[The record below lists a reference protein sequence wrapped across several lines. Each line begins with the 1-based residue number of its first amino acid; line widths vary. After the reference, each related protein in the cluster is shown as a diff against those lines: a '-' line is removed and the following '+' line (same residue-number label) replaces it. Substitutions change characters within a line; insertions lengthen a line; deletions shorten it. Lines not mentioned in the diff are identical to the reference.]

1 MRRVSLVVALC
12 LVIVPAFSAGRL
24 ESQTV
29 RQEAPRARGTA
40 PADAAR
46 LAARQRFLEMFAR
59 AYFPGRNGQLLIVP
73 REGDFITR
81 PDPDVAYMHGSP
93 WAYDVS
99 IPLMFAGP
107 AVRTGVYSMPAVQ
120 QDVAPTLA
128 AALGVTMPPTAT
140 GHVLPVLRPG
150 FARPRVVFLLVL
162 DGMRRDY
169 FDRYADVMPTLSA
182 LRRRAAWFSQAHV
195 NYLPTNTA
203 VGHSTI
209 ATGTDPRIHGVTVNN
224 IYDRLHRRRQDAVRR
239 DDAAGSD
246 GVDPCRRM
254 AARHVRPCDRPG
266 AGQHRPGGDAAR
278 RPWRVSAEWRA
289 GRARQ
294 LR

>member
-1 MRRVSLVVALC
+1 MTTPRTFAISSKLAACGAVLIALTLVAMASTVSGQQVKR
-12 LVIVPAFSAGRL
+12 SSG
-24 ESQTV
+24 SD
-29 RQEAPRARGTA
+29 APRIRRTA
-40 PADAAR
+40 PADAAA

-59 AYFPGRNGQLLIVP
+59 AYFPGRTGQLLIVP

-128 AALGVTMPPTAT
+128 AALGVSMPPTAT
-140 GHVLPVLRPG
+140 GRVLPVLRPG
-150 FARPRVVFLLVL
+150 FARPRVVFVLVL

-195 NYLPTNTA
+195 NFLP
-203 VGHSTI
+203 
-209 ATGTDPRIHGVTVNN
+209 
-224 IYDRLHRRRQDAVRR
+224 YEHRRWTLDDRDWHRSLYPRR
-239 DDAAGSD
+239 
-246 GVDPCRRM
+246 
-254 AARHVRPCDRPG
+254 H
-266 AGQHRPGGDAAR
+266 GQQH
-278 RPWRVSAEWRA
+278 
-289 GRARQ
+289 
-294 LR
+294 L